1 MDCGSL
7 EKFYETFL
15 LIFTSHYFSC
25 FQREKLAAPPRSPT
39 HPGRPLGLSAALCPS
54 EEILLRPLL
63 LLVQA
68 SDSSLLSRLISICSE
83 GRLSSRL
90 FFILWVRRSCFCLI
104 MAPHILCSVESSSS
118 SPRPSSSSSLSPSPS
133 PRLLSLLL
141 LPPPSRLDE
150 EEENSPA
157 ERPLDL
163 S

>member
-1 MDCGSL
+1 MFSKGEARRPAPFPNSPGSSIRGN
-7 EKFYETFL
+7 T
-15 LIFTSHYFSC
+15 
-25 FQREKLAAPPRSPT
+25 APPPPPRV
-39 HPGRPLGLSAALCPS
+39 
-54 EEILLRPLL
+54 
-63 LLVQA
+63 VQA

-118 SPRPSSSSSLSPSPS
+118 SPRLSSSSSLSPSPS

-141 LPPPSRLDE
+141 LPPPSRPDE